1 MNNSI
6 YKKGLAVVL
15 IIAIVVMACIGIKLS
30 SKENEIYYTKSS
42 ENEDKLKNNSDIEE
56 KEEKDELI
64 AIYVDVDGAVN
75 NPGVY
80 KLVTGDR
87 VIDAIEKAGGLKDT
101 AMTKNLNKARK
112 LTDGEKIYILEEGE
126 NTDFSPLYNEE
137 NEGKININTD
147 SKDILMTLS
156 GIGEVY
162 AQRIIDYR
170 NNKRFASIEE
180 IKQIQGI
187 GDKTFEKIKDE
198 ITIEWPIDLI
208 MDWFYKIATIVSS
221 G

>member
-15 IIAIVVMACIGIKLS
+15 IIAIVVMAYIGIKLS
-30 SKENEIYYTKSS
+30 SKENEIHYTKSS
-42 ENEDKLKNNSDIEE
+42 ENEDSLKNVPDIEGEE
-56 KEEKDELI
+56 KEELI

-112 LTDGEKIYILEEGE
+112 LVDGEKIYILEEGE
-126 NTDFSPLYNEE
+126 NIDFSPLYNEE

-170 NNKRFASIEE
+170 NNKKFSSIEE
-180 IKQIQGI
+180 IKQVQGI

-198 ITIEWPIDLI
+198 ITIE
-208 MDWFYKIATIVSS
+208 
-221 G
+221 

>member
-42 ENEDKLKNNSDIEE
+42 ESEDKLKNDSDIEE
-56 KEEKDELI
+56 KEEKEELI
-64 AIYVDVDGAVN
+64 AIFVDVDGAVN

-80 KLVTGDR
+80 KLVKGDR

-112 LTDGEKIYILEEGE
+112 LADGEKIYILEEGE
-126 NTDFSPLYNEE
+126 NIDFSPLYNQE
-137 NEGKININTD
+137 NEGKININTA

-170 NNKRFASIEE
+170 SNKKFASIEE

-198 ITIEWPIDLI
+198 ITIEWPIDL
-208 MDWFYKIATIVSS
+208 TIY
-221 G
+221 